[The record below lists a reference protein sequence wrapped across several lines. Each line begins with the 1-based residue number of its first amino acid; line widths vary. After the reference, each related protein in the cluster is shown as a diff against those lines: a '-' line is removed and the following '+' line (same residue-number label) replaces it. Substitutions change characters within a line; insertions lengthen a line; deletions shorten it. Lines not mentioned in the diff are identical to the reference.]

1 MMNFMT
7 IRVDSPA
14 TGEPYNVY
22 VPARMSG
29 LGLAIDNM
37 NYLIGGFCGDTTTS
51 YGTQG
56 QTFIKIP
63 DAHPTRPS
71 AFETTN
77 WLNKMYTAANSPG
90 APMYGEPIPFDYP
103 IEAVTIGNQNVA
115 PPAPKATK

>member
-7 IRVDSPA
+7 IRVDSPLS
-14 TGEPYNVY
+14 GEPYNVY
-22 VPARMSG
+22 VPARMGGVGVYITS
-29 LGLAIDNM
+29 D
-37 NYLIGGFCGDTTTS
+37 NYLIGGFCGNTNAF
-51 YGTQG
+51 GGGGLG

-71 AFETTN
+71 ALETIN

-103 IEAVTIGNQNVA
+103 IEAVTIGDENVG
-115 PPAPKATK
+115 PPK